1 MDAVYLEDIPGAI
14 EFLLSIDQF
23 IFDIDGGALGRR
35 EAYTPLRILMLPRS
49 RFGYLRLTG
58 SRHHRLTQ
66 LI

>member
-1 MDAVYLEDIPGAI
+1 MDAAYLEDIPGPI

-23 IFDIDGGALGRR
+23 IFDIDDGLWDG
-35 EAYTPLRILMLPRS
+35 EAYTRPNAFDAARS